1 MPAADAPGT
10 RRAYPRALTLDSGT
24 AITLRFMTAADAAAV
39 IAFAKSL
46 PADDLLFLP
55 MDITSASVVAQWVK
69 NLAAGRTVTVI
80 AEAGDEMA
88 GYASLH
94 HHETSWQRHLGEIRI
109 QAGQRYRSQGLGRGL
124 AGEVFALAT
133 ELGLRKIVAQMT
145 VDQKGAIAH
154 LRAPWLPRRGALV
167 GFRHRPRRPH
177 ARSHDHGLR
186 RRRVDRAPE
195 LSPATNWRSDY
206 RDAPARAGAPRSAR
220 RSAMIRYTLGFH
232 ASPTWVPDTS
242 TSAWSSSLMHDR
254 QSTMPSVLV

>member
-145 VDQKGAIAH
+145 VDQKGAIATFER
-154 LRAPWLPRRGALV
+154 L
-167 GFRHRPRRPH
+167 GFRAEALLSDFVIDREGRMRDLMIM
-177 ARSHDHGLR
+177 AYDVDGLT
-186 RRRVDRAPE
+186 E
-195 LSPATNWRSDY
+195 HLN
-206 RDAPARAGAPRSAR
+206 
-220 RSAMIRYTLGFH
+220 
-232 ASPTWVPDTS
+232 
-242 TSAWSSSLMHDR
+242 
-254 QSTMPSVLV
+254 